1 MFIFNYATLIDPLLR
16 NIRIYTPEFAGM
28 KAGDS
33 VLDVCCATGDQVIHY
48 AKRGIV
54 AYGIDLSA
62 GMIKL
67 AEKNK
72 GNQGL
77 ENVSFQIA
85 DAMNLPFK
93 DSFFDYASISFA
105 LHEKERTARDKV
117 ISEMKRVVKKGGALI
132 FIDFQVPLPS
142 NLYIY
147 LVKAIEFM
155 AGRKHYR
162 CFRDYIKQGG
172 LTEILKK
179 NQLVEEKRG
188 HPNRLITLIR
198 TRNP

>member
-1 MFIFNYATLIDPLLR
+1 
-16 NIRIYTPEFAGM
+16 M
-28 KAGDS
+28 KAGDR

-48 AKRGIV
+48 ARRGII
-54 AYGIDLSA
+54 ASGIDLSS

-72 GNQGL
+72 RSQDL
-77 ENVSFQIA
+77 ENGSFQIA
-85 DAMNLPFK
+85 DARNLPFK

-105 LHEKERTARDKV
+105 LHEKERTARDK
-117 ISEMKRVVKKGGALI
+117 IITEMKRVVKKRGTLI

-162 CFRDYIKQGG
+162 CFRDYVKQGG

-179 NQLVEEKRG
+179 NQLVEEKKG
-188 HPNRLITLIR
+188 HPNRLITVMR
-198 TRNP
+198 ARNP